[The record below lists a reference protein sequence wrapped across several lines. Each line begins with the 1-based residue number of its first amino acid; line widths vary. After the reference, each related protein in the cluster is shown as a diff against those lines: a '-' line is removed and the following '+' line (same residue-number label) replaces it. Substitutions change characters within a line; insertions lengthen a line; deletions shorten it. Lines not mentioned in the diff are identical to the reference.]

1 MWSSEEDNVSSKV
14 RLPKGVD
21 ELERESDEGPKAVVG
36 ALVALGGTIL
46 GAYTG

>member
-14 RLPKGVD
+14 RLPNGVD
-21 ELERESDEGPKAVVG
+21 ELERESEEDPKAVEG
-36 ALVALGGTIL
+36 ASVALGGTIL